1 MDVNR
6 IVAEG
11 LRRSVE
17 KSGLSQG
24 SFAHALGTSPTRFS
38 TYVSGEVSPSAA
50 TYVRAEI
57 LAEAIAD
64 AERRGLMTALD
75 AARALRE
82 PLRRRAEPDAW
93 RMLLQGRDHL
103 RLLLESGDGT
113 AWEARPQSCGDRRWD
128 ALLAALAEH
137 EFSSAGQQPPR
148 WTERARLSEDW
159 MPDHPFMS
167 PERVRRQTPE
177 WLAERSI
184 FVPAKDLVTA

>member
-11 LRRSVE
+11 LRRFVE

-24 SFAHALGTSPTRFS
+24 AFAHALGTSPARFS

-50 TYVRAEI
+50 TYLRAEI

-64 AERRGLMTALD
+64 AGRRGLMTAPD
-75 AARALRE
+75 TARAIRE
-82 PLRRRAEPDAW
+82 PLRSRAEPDAW

-103 RLLLESGDGT
+103 RFLLESGDGT
-113 AWEARPQSCGDRRWD
+113 AWEARPESCGDRRWD

-137 EFSSAGQQPPR
+137 EFASAGQHPPL
-148 WTERARLSEDW
+148 WTERTRLSQAW

-167 PERVRRQTPE
+167 PDRVRRQTPE
-177 WLAERSI
+177 WLAARGI
-184 FVPAKDLVTA
+184 FVPAKDLMTA